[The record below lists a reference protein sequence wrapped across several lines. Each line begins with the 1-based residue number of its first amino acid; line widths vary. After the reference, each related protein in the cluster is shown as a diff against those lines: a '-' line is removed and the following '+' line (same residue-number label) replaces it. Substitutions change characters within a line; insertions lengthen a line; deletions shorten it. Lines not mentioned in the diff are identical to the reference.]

1 MDQDIGGGGL
11 TTVHLA
17 LAALLE
23 HPERLDLERRSFSSA
38 QFSYLIYPPS
48 RGSTLSADRTLSAE
62 SDPQAAAET
71 QAEHDH
77 EASKPFWQMADQQQ
91 DEIRALPPELAHHE
105 WAFNIV
111 KSRWQEQGIWNDRWP
126 SKGPWITDL
135 WKHQEPLHRSTNSTS
150 PPPKRRKRNP
160 LTVNQRAQA
169 KCDPEASR
177 PIHQFLWQLHKERD
191 RIINEHTD
199 GTSTG
204 AFSLDINDTAY
215 ESIKSTWVRRGI
227 WDIKW
232 GILPGMSWKHEWPL
246 PWQTDAAPG
255 PAVAPSYSKGRKE
268 STILLR
274 SEDAKGSQV
283 SIHAA
288 AAAAAPAH
296 LPEVLGNSEVEDVA
310 YVADDRLPNP
320 TQGSS
325 FSALD
330 GKAQD
335 EVPTCKY
342 QAPTLYSS
350 YSGDYEHGNNSKSM
364 EIVRQT
370 STHPVSRTIALAKTS
385 GIGRAAKSIPMFKAP
400 ANRPNTANTKNAH
413 KEDIERPLFGWTL
426 PVEADALA
434 VAGYA
439 PHQEAA
445 IKPRRKA
452 ALKGETRSLSSDTPH
467 QLSPAPSLH
476 PPADNQPKRRSARDR
491 KAKKPEEYGTQPGA
505 GNALGAVRSSKEDKS
520 KKTFS
525 MAQGRKA
532 VVKLPNDCR
541 RTTETVAETRPP
553 RRRSKRLQKDA
564 RP

>member
-1 MDQDIGGGGL
+1 MDQDIGGGGFVR
-11 TTVHLA
+11 VHAA

-23 HPERLDLERRSFSSA
+23 HPERLDLQRRRFSSA
-38 QFSYLIYPPS
+38 QFPYIIYPPS
-48 RGSTLSADRTLSAE
+48 RGSTLSADRTLSPEYDPEAE
-62 SDPQAAAET
+62 AET
-71 QAEHDH
+71 QAALDH
-77 EASKPFWQMADQQQ
+77 EASKPHWQMADQQQ
-91 DEIRALPPELAHHE
+91 DVIRALPPGLAHNE
-105 WAFNIV
+105 GTFNIV

-126 SKGPWITDL
+126 SKGPCHADL

-199 GTSTG
+199 GTSPA

-246 PWQTDAAPG
+246 PWQTWAAPG
-255 PAVAPSYSKGRKE
+255 PAVAPSYSTGRKE

-283 SIHAA
+283 TIL
-288 AAAAAPAH
+288 AAAAAPTH

-310 YVADDRLPNP
+310 HVADDRLPSP
-320 TQGSS
+320 TQGYW

-370 STHPVSRTIALAKTS
+370 STHPVSRTTALAKNS
-385 GIGRAAKSIPMFKAP
+385 GIGRAAKSISKSKVQ
-400 ANRPNTANTKNAH
+400 ANRSNSKNGLQ
-413 KEDIERPLFGWTL
+413 EDVERLLFGWTL

-445 IKPRRKA
+445 IKPRRKT

-467 QLSPAPSLH
+467 QLSPAPSLL
-476 PPADNQPKRRSARDR
+476 PPADNQPKRRPARDR
-491 KAKKPEEYGTQPGA
+491 KAKEPEENDTQPLA
-505 GNALGAVRSSKEDKS
+505 GIALGPVRSSKEDKS
-520 KKTFS
+520 EKTFS
-525 MAQGRKA
+525 LAQGSKA
-532 VVKLPNDCR
+532 AVKLPNDCR
-541 RTTETVAETRPP
+541 RTTQTVAETRPP
-553 RRRSKRLQKDA
+553 KRRSKRLQKDA

>member
-23 HPERLDLERRSFSSA
+23 HPERLDLERRRFSSA

-48 RGSTLSADRTLSAE
+48 RGSTLSADRTLSAQ
-62 SDPQAAAET
+62 SDPEAEAET
-71 QAEHDH
+71 QAGIDH
-77 EASKPFWQMADQQQ
+77 LASKPYRQMEDQQQ
-91 DEIRALPPELAHHE
+91 DVICALPPGLAHRE
-105 WAFNIV
+105 WTFNVV

-126 SKGPWITDL
+126 STGPWVKDL
-135 WKHQEPLHRSTNSTS
+135 WKHQEPFHTLTNSTS

-169 KCDPEASR
+169 KCDREASR

-199 GTSTG
+199 GDSPG

-246 PWQTDAAPG
+246 PWQTDADPG
-255 PAVAPSYSKGRKE
+255 PAVAPSYSTGRKE
-268 STILLR
+268 PTILLR
-274 SEDAKGSQV
+274 SEDAKGTQV
-283 SIHAA
+283 SIL
-288 AAAAAPAH
+288 AAAAAPTH

-310 YVADDRLPNP
+310 YVADDRLPSP
-320 TQGSS
+320 TQGFW
-325 FSALD
+325 FSAMD

-342 QAPTLYSS
+342 HAPTLYSS

-364 EIVRQT
+364 ETVRQT
-370 STHPVSRTIALAKTS
+370 STHPVSRTTALAKTS
-385 GIGRAAKSIPMFKAP
+385 GIGRAAKSISMSKAP
-400 ANRPNTANTKNAH
+400 ANGPNAANTKNGR
-413 KEDIERPLFGWTL
+413 KEGVERPLIGGTI
-426 PVEADALA
+426 PVEGDSLA
-434 VAGYA
+434 VAGNA

-452 ALKGETRSLSSDTPH
+452 ALKGETRSLSSATPH
-467 QLSPAPSLH
+467 QLSLVLSLH
-476 PPADNQPKRRSARDR
+476 PTADNQPKRRPARDR
-491 KAKKPEEYGTQPGA
+491 KAKKHEETATRPLA
-505 GNALGAVRSSKEDKS
+505 GNALGSVRSPKEDES
-520 KKTFS
+520 LPRKTFS
-525 MAQGRKA
+525 MVQERKA
-532 VVKLPNDCR
+532 VAKLSNNSR
-541 RTTETVAETRPP
+541 RTPETVAETRPP